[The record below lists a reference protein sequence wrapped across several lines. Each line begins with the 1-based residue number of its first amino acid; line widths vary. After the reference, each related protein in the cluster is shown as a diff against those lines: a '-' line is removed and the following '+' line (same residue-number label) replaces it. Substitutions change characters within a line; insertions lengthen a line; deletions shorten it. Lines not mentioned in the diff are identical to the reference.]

1 MKIAALIYKF
11 FPYGGV
17 QLDFLRI
24 LEECR
29 KRGHEIVVY
38 AHRWEGECPNYID
51 LHLMPLKRGS
61 NHGRMAEFGKKCK
74 NQIAKQQFDLV
85 FSVNRLPGLDV
96 YFAGDTCY
104 VAKSHRERP
113 FFYRWLPRYNIYKK
127 LEKSVFAPGTG
138 CSIMLLLPSQQ
149 ADYEKYFH
157 TEPER
162 FIVLPPGI
170 PADRRRPDDAATV
183 RARKR
188 EELGAG
194 KDDIVILQIGSGFV
208 TKGVDRSIRAV
219 ASLPAAWRGRIRFL
233 VVGSDKPAKFERLAK
248 KLGIGD
254 KVEFLGGRNDV
265 PGLLLAADMMLHP
278 AVNDATATVL
288 AEAIVAGLP
297 VLCTAAC
304 GFSQLIKSARSG
316 VVLSEPF
323 KQEEL
328 NVKLGQMLEIPAQL
342 QAYQDNAILYA
353 NDTDFFNRQQIAVD
367 FMEQVAGEKAA
378 Q

>member
-24 LEECR
+24 LEECHS
-29 KRGHEIVVY
+29 RGHEIIVY
-38 AHRWEGECPNYID
+38 AHRWEGERPNYID
-51 LHLMPLKRGS
+51 LHLLPLKRSS
-61 NHGRMAEFGKKCK
+61 NHGRMMEFGKKCK
-74 NQIAKQQFDLV
+74 GLIDKQDFDLV

-104 VAKSHRERP
+104 AAKSHRERS
-113 FFYRWLPRYNIYKK
+113 FFYRWLPRYKVYKK
-127 LEKSVFAPGTG
+127 LEKSVFARENG
-138 CSIMLLLPSQQ
+138 CNIMLLLSSQQ
-149 ADYEKYFH
+149 VDYEKYYQ

-170 PADRRRPDDAATV
+170 PADRCRPDNAEDI
-183 RARKR
+183 RMQKR
-188 EELGAG
+188 SELGVD
-194 KDDIVILQIGSGFV
+194 KDEIMILQIGSGFV
-208 TKGVDRSIRAV
+208 TKGVERSIRAV
-219 ASLPAAWRGRIRFL
+219 ASLPAAWRGRIHFF
-233 VVGSDKPAKFERLAK
+233 VVGSDKPEKFIKLAK
-248 KLGIGD
+248 KLGVGER
-254 KVEFLGGRNDV
+254 VAFLGGRNDV

-278 AVNDATATVL
+278 AINDATATVL

-316 VVLSEPF
+316 VVLPEPF
-323 KQEEL
+323 EQKEL
-328 NVKLGQMLEIPAQL
+328 NHQLDHMLETPIQL

-353 NDTDFFNRQQIAVD
+353 NDTDFFNRQRVAVD
-367 FMEQVAGEKAA
+367 FMEQVAEEKAN